1 MGDSRRG
8 ASRRMGMVLAVA
20 LCAAARLA
28 AQEAPVTP
36 VAPGDSLRLR
46 LEAPETVAAGDPVR
60 LRLVVEN
67 VGDAVVPLYLTGRP
81 VAVDVEV
88 LDEDGG
94 LVWRLLE
101 GQVVSMVLQIREL
114 DPGERLDFEAVWDQR
129 TNAGRQ
135 VPPGVYRVRGLVPT
149 DQRTPLATPY
159 VTVVIT
165 EG

>member
-8 ASRRMGMVLAVA
+8 AARRVGTMLAVV
-20 LCAAARLA
+20 LCGTGPLA
-28 AQEAPVTP
+28 AQEAPMTP

-46 LEAPETVAAGDPVR
+46 LEAPDTVAVSDPVR

-67 VGDAVVPLYLTGRP
+67 ATDAVVPLYLTGRP

-88 LDEDGG
+88 LDEDGA

-114 DPGERLDFEAVWDQR
+114 DPGERLAFEAVWDQR

-135 VPPGVYRVRGLVPT
+135 VPPGVYRVRGLLPT

-159 VTVVIT
+159 VELVIT
-165 EG
+165 AR